1 MNGDRQLERAL
12 PEILADLGAGPN
24 PDYTRS
30 LLART
35 ARARQ
40 RPAWVFP
47 GRWINVDVALRPS
60 AAAPSAKRFVALATL
75 LLIAAL
81 VAAGLYVG
89 SRPRVPAP
97 FGPARNGAMVFAR
110 PDGRDR
116 RSRPLRLAASLAD
129 RRGQRRPVAVVLA

>member
-81 VAAGLYVG
+81 AAAGLYVG

-97 FGPARNGAMVFAR
+97 FGRPATVRWSLPGPRAR
-110 PDGRDR
+110 SSFTTPSTR
-116 RSRPLRLAASLAD
+116 RLA
-129 RRGQRRPVAVVLA
+129 R